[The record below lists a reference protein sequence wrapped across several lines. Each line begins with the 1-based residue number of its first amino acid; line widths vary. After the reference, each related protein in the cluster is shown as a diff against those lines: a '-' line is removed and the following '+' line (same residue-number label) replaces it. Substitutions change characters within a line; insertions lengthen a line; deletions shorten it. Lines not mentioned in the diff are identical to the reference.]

1 MGWGWIPSAASQVM
15 DSPYIDNPPDNFSDQ
30 DFWRWV
36 SESTDWNIASGS
48 DNPLANSKAF
58 AGRQRWH
65 GGGLPAYFDTAA
77 TTTDRALRFSVV
89 FKHVGPENLFI
100 TSRSAAETFYQRPDR
115 RNDGLNESGNLFQPY
130 WQARLTAYSDSPALQ
145 RGDRKSVV

>member
-77 TTTDRALRFSVV
+77 TTTDRSEEHTSELQSLMRISYAV
-89 FKHVGPENLFI
+89 FCLKKKNNIKNIQYPH
-100 TSRSAAETFYQRPDR
+100 THT
-115 RNDGLNESGNLFQPY
+115 
-130 WQARLTAYSDSPALQ
+130 TTC
-145 RGDRKSVV
+145 